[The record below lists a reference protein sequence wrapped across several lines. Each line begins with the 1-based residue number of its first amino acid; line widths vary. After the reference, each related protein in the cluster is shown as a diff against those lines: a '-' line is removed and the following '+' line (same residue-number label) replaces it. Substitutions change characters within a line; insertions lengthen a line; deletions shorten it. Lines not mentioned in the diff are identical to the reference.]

1 MQFESHIQYC
11 MLCTRTLFI
20 ISFRKDANAQ
30 TDDLFLMIRNA
41 AFVACAGRK
50 KRMILIDPLTKEE
63 MEVQHLNEK
72 AVTRTQRY
80 TTQFHVNKIL

>member
-1 MQFESHIQYC
+1 
-11 MLCTRTLFI
+11 
-20 ISFRKDANAQ
+20 
-30 TDDLFLMIRNA
+30 MIRNA

-80 TTQFHVNKIL
+80 KTQVYSNKIL